1 MTNLVQSL
9 FRIDPTEGLYQYA
22 QAVKPFHSK
31 VLDVLVEYVYKENVN
46 VRVKDKWSWVMQ
58 FSRPDVDV
66 ERTCGYGLVWDPY
79 PSNAAI
85 PPVVIISAQSSQS
98 IPVTVRS
105 TPDPTILSISANGY
119 TLPAGLIVTVSTTGE
134 LPASIPQLTI
144 GTEYATQGHNGAF
157 QLIDPTTLTPVSIQT
172 NGVGTLHIEPRATVE
187 QPSGDKTELPFNSFL
202 VDPLYGDEYDIAVI
216 NKKSNQFAFVKT
228 HTINN
233 ISTGLKQI
241 RIVGDIRP
249 TIPIVSVQYD
259 SNTVVPLNNSGNCRL
274 IIRGN
279 YESYF
284 PPGSTFTVVGSSNS
298 NGTFTVADTE
308 SSRLL
313 TKFDG
318 LNTSIPIDESI
329 SLVADGNAQINMTT
343 YLAPGS
349 TIYVNNN
356 IDAGTNRAYTVSQAV
371 VASGYT
377 TITVNEAISLLA
389 QNNGHVNIPLLHSSI
404 PAWATGTR
412 IKVKASGPLPTPLSE
427 LTSYHYVSTANPGIF
442 NLAHKRYPSAFSDY
456 VNVNS
461 TNVIN
466 FRIVRD
472 EVFNP
477 GAYVKVSGS
486 YMNKNDGLFIVRK
499 TKNEGTYV
507 RVYVLEK
514 VRGTT
519 PQNVAHDGMMQIN
532 NDSFD
537 MPPYCVASQAPDM
550 FADTF
555 IHEHLSFEYSMHFTD
570 MTTSIVS
577 ELSYTGYG
585 DTPFSQSPYATGV
598 GDYSRIRSVSE
609 GTPASPTGFM
619 LPHGYDIQL
628 FDVGGMYETIESNK
642 QIRG

>member
-22 QAVKPFHSK
+22 KAVKPFHSK
-31 VLDVLVEYVYKENVN
+31 VLDVLVEYVYRENVN
-46 VRVKDKWSWVMQ
+46 VRVKDKWSWVMR
-58 FSRPDVDV
+58 FTRPDVEV

-79 PSNAAI
+79 PSNDAI
-85 PPVVIISAQSSQS
+85 PPVAIVSAQSSQS
-98 IPVTVRS
+98 IPVIVRS
-105 TPDPTILSISANGY
+105 TADPTILSISSNGY
-119 TLPAGLIVTVSTTGE
+119 TLPAGLIVTVTTSGE

-144 GTEYATQGHNGAF
+144 GTEYTIQGHNGAF
-157 QLIDPTTLTPVSIQT
+157 QLIDPTTHTPVSIQT
-172 NGVGTLHIEPRATVE
+172 NGIGILRIEPRAIIE
-187 QPSGDKTELPFNSFL
+187 HPSGNKTDLPFNSFL
-202 VDPLYGDEYDIAVI
+202 IDPLYGNEYDIAVV

-228 HTINN
+228 HPVNT
-233 ISTGLKQI
+233 ISTGSKQI
-241 RIVGDIRP
+241 SIIGDVCPTIAIVG
-249 TIPIVSVQYD
+249 VQYD
-259 SNTVVPLNNSGNCRL
+259 SSTVIPINNPGNCRV

-284 PPGSTFTVVGSSNS
+284 PPGSTFTIVGSSNS

-329 SLVADGNAQINMTT
+329 SIAADGNVRINTAI

-356 IDAGTNRAYTVSQAV
+356 TDIGTNRAYTISQAV
-371 VASGYT
+371 ITSGNT
-377 TITVNEAISLLA
+377 VITVVEAISLLA
-389 QNNGHVNIPLLHSSI
+389 QSNGHVNIPLLHSSI
-404 PAWATGTR
+404 PAWVSGTR
-412 IKVKASGPLPTPLSE
+412 IKVRASGSLPTPLSGS
-427 LTSYHYVSTANPGIF
+427 TSYHYIPTARPGIF
-442 NLAHKRYPSAFSDY
+442 NLAYKRYPSAFSDY

-461 TNVIN
+461 TAAIN
-466 FRIVRD
+466 FRIIRD
-472 EVFNP
+472 EVFTP
-477 GAYVKVSGS
+477 GAYVRVSGS
-486 YMNKNDGLFIVRK
+486 YMNKNDGLFIVRN
-499 TKNEGTYV
+499 TTNEGAYV

-514 VRGTT
+514 VRSTT
-519 PQNVAHDGMMQIN
+519 PQNMIHDGMMQLD

-537 MPPYCVASQAPDM
+537 MPAYCVASQAPDM

-555 IHEHLSFEYSMHFTD
+555 IHEHLSFEYSMHFANS
-570 MTTSIVS
+570 TTSIVS

-585 DTPFSQSPYATGV
+585 DTPFSQSPYATGT
-598 GDYSRIRSVSE
+598 GDYNRIRSVNE
-609 GTPASPTGFM
+609 GTTNAPTGFM
-619 LPHGYDIQL
+619 LPHGYDVQL